1 MCDTATETEG
11 RVGHHTQP
19 AEREQQT
26 ILHTDCIRLLRLYIN
41 LLPFI
46 YEVSGHRQ
54 RRRFIASRY
63 VGLVVMV
70 SAFALIV
77 RNATFASFAQNG
89 TRPQRMMASSRSPVS
104 LSSLT
109 TGCILCG
116 ATLKDGARYESSNTS
131 VLCRLFHR
139 ARCNAGE
146 RVDDTPQIGQ

>member
-1 MCDTATETEG
+1 MGGADWREPVSCLTLPPKPEG

-26 ILHTDCIRLLRLYIN
+26 ILHTDCIRLLRLHIN

-89 TRPQRMMASSRSPVS
+89 HCWRIQLHNPLSESCKRRGACCSRRRTIPEVRQS
-104 LSSLT
+104 LQIDCACDSH
-109 TGCILCG
+109 IL
-116 ATLKDGARYESSNTS
+116 
-131 VLCRLFHR
+131 
-139 ARCNAGE
+139 
-146 RVDDTPQIGQ
+146 